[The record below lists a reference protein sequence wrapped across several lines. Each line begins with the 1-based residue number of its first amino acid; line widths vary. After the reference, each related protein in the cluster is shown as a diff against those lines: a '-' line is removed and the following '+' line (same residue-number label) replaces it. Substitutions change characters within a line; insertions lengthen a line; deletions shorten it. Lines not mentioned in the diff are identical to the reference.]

1 MLSAIKKNEAMK
13 EGERVIIEGYEPFRV
28 ARKVLFEC
36 MTFIEMWSEG
46 DRATRY
52 IRRVFQLQGIYAQG
66 TCCANT
72 PWLLR
77 LATWYNIKH

>member
-1 MLSAIKKNEAMK
+1 MMLNATKKNEAME

-36 MTFIEMWSEG
+36 VAFIEMWSEG

-52 IRRVFQLQGIYAQG
+52 SCRGFSSYKVYTHREQVVQIPHGL
-66 TCCANT
+66 
-72 PWLLR
+72 
-77 LATWYNIKH
+77 